1 MIPKQKN
8 TLYTKAELES
18 ISCYCNCN
26 CTAVIAPTLKRNET
40 YCSINSLLF
49 VLLPK
54 SNAVRI
60 QILNSTGSFLSNAVP
75 SGSGATAFWT
85 GILFWA
91 VFQSLYVP
99 MVYPVP
105 KSHRESYLHQAD
117 ERAAVRDA
125 SRALLPLFVFSCHAL
140 AAQQWMRDTTG
151 WVHKRY
157 KSYLPSLK
165 QSTQSVHFTICISS
179 LIVYKN
185 VRFCKLFMSIR

>member
-1 MIPKQKN
+1 M
-8 TLYTKAELES
+8 
-18 ISCYCNCN
+18 
-26 CTAVIAPTLKRNET
+26 RR
-40 YCSINSLLF
+40 CSINSLLF

-54 SNAVRI
+54 SNAV
-60 QILNSTGSFLSNAVP
+60 QTQVLYSTGSFFSNAVP
-75 SGSGATAFWT
+75 SGSGATALWT

-99 MVYPVP
+99 MVYPTP

-117 ERAAVRDA
+117 ERATVRDA

-140 AAQQWMRDTTG
+140 AAQQWISMRDTIG

-157 KSYLPSLK
+157 KLYLPSLK
-165 QSTQSVHFTICISS
+165 QSAQSIHFTICISS
-179 LIVYKN
+179 LVAHKD